1 MKNLFL
7 LLRRSTDSYPLL
19 VGVVMVLGMM
29 ANAYAKPELKI
40 VQTLEGP
47 TTVKAGDKLKYI
59 LSYRCASTTE
69 HCENVQVT
77 GNFPSALND
86 AVSAV
91 ALTKSAHVTEAI
103 YDPVEESI
111 TWLFRNPI
119 DPNNE
124 ALGLGL
130 PAGSTGEI
138 TLEVETVNGQT
149 PNGTE
154 ITTVIDMSG
163 SNADSVQ
170 TVPITVTVEAESVV
184 TLTKTLSNRKATLDQ
199 EMTYKIKLCSEN
211 ANGRLDWQNVTLV
224 DTLPPN
230 AEFISA
236 TKKGV
241 YDPDNQTIT
250 WGGTGDTL
258 AVGDCFEPQV
268 KVKYRSEHFASGS
281 EIINEVLVNGTP
293 VGESEETTDS
303 ANAAATFS
311 GGIGEGTAKL
321 TVWKQ
326 GPKTVISEGNIDY
339 GFTIKND
346 GNVPLQNVVITDTIP
361 SQMVVTS
368 LRAGENNQE
377 AGSIPVSID
386 YKTNLRNAEWIAVPG
401 NPFATPP
408 RQSVDVSSLGLGAA
422 EYISELRWV
431 LDEMPVG
438 FRSSYSKVKMNGFS
452 ASVLSTDRQGN
463 TVQVGDQIE
472 NTAAAEYT
480 YENDNNTQSS
490 TKKTLIVYATAGP
503 QLIKTVTSASTIT
516 PGDPV
521 TYEIKLN
528 NRENGLLLNPSIF
541 DLLNPDLEFEDW
553 SIIRKPSG
561 APEPQFKKVENYNGT
576 GQTLLR
582 WNWTGESAYS
592 VQQWKEF
599 RLELV
604 ARVKS
609 MTEPGSVTNRIY
621 VTADNEPHTIT
632 LDSCLDQVEDI
643 HDLDGNGEVGQMLC
657 ASENATITAGTLA
670 SMESIKWVKGQLDPD
685 YHRHPDSGKTAR
697 SGTLDYRLIVE
708 NTGNIAMTNVVVV
721 DILPFLT
728 DTGVIDL
735 SQRDSA
741 WQPQLIGAVQAGNG
755 IIVKYSIEENPCR
768 TEVLPSNPPGC
779 QDPAWTTI
787 LPVPITTVRSL
798 RFDFGDRVVNPGDRL
813 LLEWPMYAPIN
824 APISTIAWNS
834 FGYVAT
840 RVDSGTQLLPSEPI
854 KVGIEVDDF
863 EPAVLG
869 DYVWIDA
876 NEDGIQD
883 EGPEAGLNSVRVEL
897 YKQAANGE
905 FVYDRFVLTADD
917 ENGNPGYYIFSFLTE
932 GNYRLKFF
940 PPVGYKVS
948 PMNQDTGDDDTD
960 SKDSDVDPETHKTPV
975 IFLKNLQHDR
985 RWDMGLIEKGTAA
998 LGNYVWFDRNGDG
1011 EQNESADNGING
1023 VQVTLYEDDGDGVAN
1038 IAADKVVATTF
1049 TKDNREGHPGYY
1061 LFDDIKSGQYFVK
1074 FSDLPR
1080 NANGFT
1086 TQGATGTSDP
1096 SDSDPNQ
1103 KGATEITSLNIGDID
1118 RTWDAGIIKKQSVLA
1133 LGNRVWLDENRNS
1146 TYDAGEKG
1154 INGVKLNLYWD
1165 EDDNGEFTPGVDKQ
1179 VASMRTFTKQRVPG
1193 YYLFEELIEGDY
1205 IVHIPHS
1212 NFSARK
1218 QLANLLSSMGAP
1230 DPDNGVDHDDNGNSR
1245 TDNGVVSLAVTLTE
1259 PSDPTDVE
1267 ARTNLTVDF
1276 GFHDDKPLPS
1286 LECPVPQFYALHDQ
1300 KLNDTQFF
1308 NINSNTGEVTALG
1321 PLYEGYDIEALDMHP
1336 KTGELYATSGDDTGC
1351 IDPTADPASC
1361 ERLPHGHLYK
1371 VDPNTG
1377 ALTSIG
1383 STGFG
1388 EVSGIS
1394 FHPIT
1399 GELWAWADKE
1409 GLLTIDLTTG
1419 EGTLVYASDAGVEA
1433 LTWDNEGEVLY
1444 AAANTD
1450 LWAASDFDA
1459 DMVPQDVRIIC
1470 GELPG
1475 EVEALD
1481 MAKGNV
1487 LLFAMNKRS
1496 DLNIYGWKI
1505 KEGDYCPPVLDMA
1518 VETPAYYDIEAITW
1532 PNNCELP
1539 ITNSGSQANMEP

>member
-7 LLRRSTDSYPLL
+7 LLRRSTNSYPFL

-40 VQTLEGP
+40 VQTLTGP

-77 GNFPSALND
+77 GNFPSALNS
-86 AVSAV
+86 ALSAV

-111 TWLFRNPI
+111 TWLFMNPI

-138 TLEVETVNGQT
+138 TLEVESVNGQT

-154 ITTVIDMSG
+154 ITTEFEIDA

-184 TLTKTLSNRKATLDQ
+184 TLTKTLSNSKATLDQ
-199 EMTYKIKLCSEN
+199 EMTYQIKLCSEN

-236 TKKGV
+236 TNKGV

-258 AVGDCFEPQV
+258 AVGDCFEPQI

-293 VGESEETTDS
+293 VGESEIKTDS
-303 ANAAATFS
+303 ANAGATF
-311 GGIGEGTAKL
+311 GAGIGAGTAKL

-408 RQSVDVSSLGLGAA
+408 RQSVDVSSLALGSD

-431 LDEMPVG
+431 LDELPVG
-438 FRSSYSKVKMNGFS
+438 FRSSDSKVNMNGFS
-452 ASVLSTDRQGN
+452 ASVLSEDRQGN
-463 TVQVGDQIE
+463 PVQVGDQIE
-472 NTAAAEYT
+472 NTAIAEYT
-480 YENDNNTQSS
+480 YEDDNKTQSS
-490 TKKTLIVYATAGP
+490 RKTTNIVYATASP

-621 VTADNEPHTIT
+621 VTAENEPHTIT
-632 LDSCLDQVEDI
+632 LDSCLAQVEDI
-643 HDLDGNGEVGQMLC
+643 HDLDANSEVLC

-670 SMESIKWVKGQLDPD
+670 SMESIKWVKGQLDPSW
-685 YHRHPDSGKTAR
+685 HRHPDSGKTAR

-779 QDPAWTTI
+779 KDPAWTTI
-787 LPVPITTVRSL
+787 LPEPITKVRSL
-798 RFDFGDRVVNPGDRL
+798 RFDFGNRVVNPGDK
-813 LLEWPMYAPIN
+813 LELTWPMYAPIN
-824 APISTIAWNS
+824 APVGTIAWNS
-834 FGYVAT
+834 FGYVVT
-840 RVDSGTQLLPSEPI
+840 RVDTGTQLLPSEPI

-876 NEDGIQD
+876 NEDGIQN

-905 FVYDRFVLTADD
+905 LVYDRFVLTADD

-948 PMNQDTGDDDTD
+948 PRNQDTGDDDTD

-985 RWDMGLIEKGTAA
+985 RWDMGLIERGTAA

-1023 VQVTLYEDDGDGVAN
+1023 VQITLYEDDGDGVAN

-1080 NANGFT
+1080 NADGFT
-1086 TQGATGTSDP
+1086 TQGVTGTSDP
-1096 SDSDPNQ
+1096 SDSDPNRD
-1103 KGATEITSLNIGDID
+1103 GVTEIISLNIGDFD
-1118 RTWDAGIIKKQSVLA
+1118 RTWDAGIIKKPSVLA
-1133 LGNRVWLDENRNS
+1133 LGNRVWLDEDRNS
-1146 TYDAGEKG
+1146 NFDTGEKG
-1154 INGVKLNLYWD
+1154 INAVKVNLYWD
-1165 EDDNGEFTPGVDKQ
+1165 DDANGEYTPNVDKS
-1179 VASMRTFTKQRVPG
+1179 VASMDTFTEQRVPG
-1193 YYLFEELIEGDY
+1193 FYLFEELIEGDY
-1205 IVHIPHS
+1205 IVQIDPS
-1212 NFSARK
+1212 NFSPGK
-1218 QLANLLSSMGAP
+1218 PLADLISSMGAP

-1259 PSDPTDVE
+1259 PSDPTDEE

-1276 GFHDDKPLPS
+1276 GFHKDEPIPS
-1286 LECPVPQFYALHDQ
+1286 GECRVPQFYALHDQ

-1308 NINSNTGEVTALG
+1308 TINPNTRETTALG
-1321 PLYEGYDIEALDMHP
+1321 PLYEGHDIEGLDMHP
-1336 KTGELYATSGDDTGC
+1336 VTGELYATSGDDPGC

-1361 ERLPHGHLYK
+1361 EKHPHGHLYQ
-1371 VDPNTG
+1371 VNPQTG
-1377 ALTSIG
+1377 DITSIG

-1394 FHPIT
+1394 FNPRT
-1399 GELWAWADKE
+1399 GVLWAWADRE
-1409 GLLTIDLTTG
+1409 GMLTIDLNTG
-1419 EGTLVYASDAGVEA
+1419 KGTEVFKSKAAVEA
-1433 LTWDNEGEVLY
+1433 LTWDNEGKILY
-1444 AAANTD
+1444 AAANTE
-1450 LWAASDFDA
+1450 LLAWNSET
-1459 DMVPQDVRIIC
+1459 
-1470 GELPG
+1470 GEVSTVCEQLPG
-1475 EVEALD
+1475 QVEALD
-1481 MAKGNV
+1481 MADDNV

-1496 DLNIYGWKI
+1496 DLNVYGWKI
-1505 KEGDYCPPVLDMA
+1505 KEGVCPPVLDLQL
-1518 VETPAYYDIEAITW
+1518 ETPAYYDIEAITW
-1532 PNNCELP
+1532 PTNCELP
-1539 ITNSGSQANMEP
+1539 TNLGPQ